1 MANGDSTITDEA
13 VITEIVQCYGSE
25 STETT
30 EMMPLDY
37 HVLSQL
43 DEILYSALHLRV
55 FALGC
60 RLPEKQMIQVT
71 VDHYM
76 DLDDQS
82 TRRFPAPSLASI
94 AQELVPGPHNVIHA
108 ALNRPPLGL
117 EGPATADVVE
127 YAMTSFPAS
136 RMTPDFRARVEAD
149 FVRYEAICAK
159 GMAGDIGHCYG
170 WVLGERE
177 HVSID
182 EKVQGFL
189 VIHGWKSVEHFRR
202 SMSSD
207 AFKEALPIFQA
218 WQAPAEVVSHYSICH
233 QICRC

>member
-1 MANGDSTITDEA
+1 MATGDSTIIDKA
-13 VITEIVQCYGSE
+13 VITEIVQLYGSE

-30 EMMPLDY
+30 KTGPLDY
-37 HVLSQL
+37 HVVSKL
-43 DEILYSALHLRV
+43 DEILHSALHLRV

-71 VDHYM
+71 LDHYM
-76 DLDDQS
+76 ELDDQA
-82 TRRFPAPSLASI
+82 TRRFPTSSLASI
-94 AQELVPGPHNVIHA
+94 AQELVPGPYNVIHA

-127 YAMTSFPAS
+127 YAMTSFPVS
-136 RMTPDFRARVEAD
+136 RMTPEFRARVEAD
-149 FVRYEAICAK
+149 FVKYEAICAK
-159 GMAGDIGHCYG
+159 GMVGDIGHCYG

-202 SMSSD
+202 STSSD
-207 AFKEALPIFQA
+207 AFREALPIFQA
-218 WQAPAEVVSHYSICH
+218 WEAPAEVVSHYATWH
-233 QICRC
+233 QIYQC

>member
-1 MANGDSTITDEA
+1 MATGDSTIIDKA
-13 VITEIVQCYGSE
+13 VITEIVQLYGSE

-30 EMMPLDY
+30 KTGPLDY
-37 HVLSQL
+37 HVVSKL
-43 DEILYSALHLRV
+43 DEILHSALHLRV

-71 VDHYM
+71 LDHSM
-76 DLDDQS
+76 ELDDQA
-82 TRRFPAPSLASI
+82 TRRFPTSSLASI
-94 AQELVPGPHNVIHA
+94 AQELVPGPYNVIHA

-127 YAMTSFPAS
+127 YAMTSFPVS
-136 RMTPDFRARVEAD
+136 RMTPEFRARVEAD
-149 FVRYEAICAK
+149 FVKYEAICAK
-159 GMAGDIGHCYG
+159 GMVGDIGHCYG

-202 SMSSD
+202 STSSD
-207 AFKEALPIFQA
+207 AFREALPIFQA
-218 WQAPAEVVSHYSICH
+218 WEAPAEVVSHYATWH
-233 QICRC
+233 QIYQC